1 MSLLFA
7 FLLIL
12 SCNCSLLLA
21 KNKNKS
27 CEHLVDRLGNCQSH
41 FVYCATTK
49 SVPVKLCVGCEP
61 EYRNLTHSYD
71 ELLSNANCSKIYLDS
86 DRINVVATTQGI
98 LTNLW
103 QKASCEDCYNGNHSE
118 MYDEK
123 WVILDGCLSA
133 NKDDPC
139 TACKGDYIE
148 LNQFYLGMEKANK
161 GLVCF
166 DLQDR
171 MNRTR
176 SNWSKT
182 LKCCQREV
190 KLNTFIIAVFVV
202 VLLPILTFYITA
214 IVLTRRREAN
224 HGLLNEETPE
234 LDAPTTSALIT
245 AAVLSTP
252 TEPPVAVAART
263 EKIARVLSGAGIDS
277 ESDSMLD
284 SSDEEVLVKPK
295 RA

>member
-21 KNKNKS
+21 KNKS
-27 CEHLVDRLGNCQSH
+27 CSLLVGELGDGQSK

-49 SVPVKLCVGCEP
+49 SVPVRLCIGCGP
-61 EYRNLTHSYD
+61 EYRILTSSYD
-71 ELLSNANCSKIYLDS
+71 ALLSQENCSKIYLNS

-103 QKASCEDCYNGNHSE
+103 QKANCEDCFNGNHSDL
-118 MYDEK
+118 YDVK
-123 WVILDGCLSA
+123 WNILNGCLSVH
-133 NKDDPC
+133 KDDPC
-139 TACKGDYIE
+139 ISCKNDYIA
-148 LNQFYLGMEKANK
+148 LNQFYLEMEKANK
-161 GLVCF
+161 GHVCF
-166 DLQDR
+166 DLQDS

-182 LKCCQREV
+182 LGCCHRDV
-190 KLNTFIIAVFVV
+190 KLNTFLIAVCVV
-202 VLLPILTFYITA
+202 VLLPIVTFYITV
-214 IVLTRRREAN
+214 IVLTKRREAN

-234 LDAPTTSALIT
+234 LDAPSTSALIT

-252 TEPPVAVAART
+252 TENPVVVADRT
-263 EKIARVLSGAGIDS
+263 EKIAKLLSGARAG
-277 ESDSMLD
+277 SDSDLD
-284 SSDEEVLVKPK
+284 SSDDEISVKPK
-295 RA
+295 TA